1 MPYAQAPF
9 LNIQYEPEKT
19 DIRRL
24 LDTQEKIKKEKQ
36 ADQSFEQELANA
48 QQAYELGALQIKEA
62 QMKTD
67 ELMRAKQLD
76 DESSKV
82 FQGVITSG
90 GTEADAFR
98 ATKAFRIKNG
108 NWAQQK
114 KDMEAEQEMLTKAMS
129 MAKLSPALAEKAAS
143 LINSNLSPGS
153 PMMTGAQ
160 LYEMQNRK
168 DPVKLNENGDTMMFR
183 FNPETGQYVPKV
195 ERYQST
201 EQANEA
207 AAEER
212 MKEAKFNMEMAK
224 GKAQLAQ
231 DYQQIAESKAR
242 IAQAA
247 TKKKD
252 DMTYEEKQTFMSLNK
267 LVDKLDAD
275 VRRIQFYKAKP
286 AKQSDTLAMLTM
298 LTGQAQASTGDPEAD
313 KQIVEDLIATR
324 LTEYSQALDEL
335 EQTPTGKAI
344 AQSKRRVLEAATKAA
359 AKPAGPEGKPVANPE
374 DKSIKDPAKVVKP
387 NPFKGFIGSF
397 Q

>member
-9 LNIQYEPEKT
+9 LNISYEPEKT

-24 LDTQEKIKKEKQ
+24 LDSQEKIKKEKQ
-36 ADQSFEQELANA
+36 ADQTFEQDLANA
-48 QQAYELGALQIKEA
+48 QQAYELGALKIKEA

-67 ELMRAKQLD
+67 ELMRTKQLD

-98 ATKAFRIKNG
+98 AVKAFRIKNG

-153 PMMTGAQ
+153 PKMTGAQ

-195 ERYQST
+195 ERYQSP
-201 EQANEA
+201 EQAKEV
-207 AAEER
+207 AAEEKR
-212 MKEAKFNMEMAK
+212 KEAKFNMEMAK
-224 GKAQLAQ
+224 GRSQMAQ
-231 DYQQIAESKAR
+231 DYQQITESKAR

-252 DMTYEEKQTFMSLNK
+252 DMSFAEKEGFKAAKKDVEELEKTIAQAK
-267 LVDKLDAD
+267 AVKA
-275 VRRIQFYKAKP
+275 RPYKPSEMAQLLATISEGKIV
-286 AKQSDTLAMLTM
+286 ATSDQKIDTALLDTLIDEMSA
-298 LTGQAQASTGDPEAD
+298 
-313 KQIVEDLIATR
+313 
-324 LTEYSQALDEL
+324 EYLVALDEL
-335 EQTPTGKAI
+335 GRYAPGKEI
-344 AQSKRRVLEAATKAA
+344 AEAKKRRLKIKAA
-359 AKPAGPEGKPVANPE
+359 NPVIDPEDKLTANPE
-374 DKSIKDPAKVVKP
+374 DKPIKDPAKVEKSL
-387 NPFKGFIGSF
+387 FETYIGR
-397 Q
+397 